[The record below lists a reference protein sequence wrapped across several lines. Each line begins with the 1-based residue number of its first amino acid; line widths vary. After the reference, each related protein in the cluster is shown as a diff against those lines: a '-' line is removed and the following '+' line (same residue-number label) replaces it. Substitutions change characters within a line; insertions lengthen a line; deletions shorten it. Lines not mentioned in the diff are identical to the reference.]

1 MENWQFLIQKQGD
14 RTWNNLESP
23 NLKISEG
30 KYRVLARSHLPNMD
44 VEVRIIHSSIQE
56 VPPKRRVVKRLRRT
70 SAEGLL
76 AVIPFTHLK
85 PGIWEVRCSGD
96 LMADMLGQSWQQNLL
111 IQVLPQ
117 EVSDPSELLP
127 NEDSEKSLTE
137 SVTSAINPADSS
149 LNTLSAETEEDLII
163 DQPVSPVWFKGETAE
178 QILQNLIDLAL
189 PNSESLEDQSIEDV
203 SPNQDQPLQ
212 ITLDQDAYIAIWGES
227 LSIHG
232 DVELKAAIDENPA
245 NNSLQGLTMEI
256 ELRSPWESNILTQE
270 QQTLTDQTLPFS
282 FTATIPIPANCES
295 KLILAEIR
303 LYGRFSPLAQNQ
315 LLASSAFTITADVTE
330 LLAFKNTN
338 PETLDTL
345 EETQNPP
352 HSLKKAEKTASLGLE
367 LFNIA
372 KNSRKLVQFPT
383 TQSAT
388 TEPLPPRIKST
399 DLVDGQ
405 SPQLPTLPENPKKS
419 ESDESAAPVDKPA
432 IPPIDLGKLAI
443 KSTQGSHQTT
453 SFPYLKR
460 LTSSAEPAETTKPKK
475 PELFTFKTPELPATP
490 PVSELELTS
499 ELLPESPT
507 EELEDTATIEPLPGD
522 SLVTSELQVSPE
534 PEPLPS
540 DSLVTS
546 EPQPSPLLKMW
557 MQNQGYSGL
566 EPLDIGQQDNNS
578 EQFTPE
584 ETSTVSAETVSD
596 DIALA
601 AASETETPIYT
612 FTDLLPNLETE
623 LPVSAQASEEVN
635 SATSEP
641 PPEVSVS
648 HPPLITTLPAWLS
661 EEIVIDDLND
671 VIYEPQ
677 DHSYVAAQ
685 VENQPEDI
693 PIPGIQS
700 IPTPQLYVP
709 EGELVAASE
718 LKIRVEM
725 PDVPASVAVKLWIED
740 YQTRA
745 LLDGPHLLTD
755 LRPNNWGTLEATAK
769 LLVPLGCLEM
779 RVQAIALDQSTHQ
792 ESHKVTVVRTVVP
805 PDLQTMELDE
815 LLEI

>member
-30 KYRVLARSHLPNMD
+30 KYRVLARSHLPNTD

-70 SAEGLL
+70 SADGLL

-127 NEDSEKSLTE
+127 NEDSEEPLIE
-137 SVTSAINPADSS
+137 SVTSAISPADSS
-149 LNTLSAETEEDLII
+149 LTTLSAETEEDLII
-163 DQPVSPVWFKGETAE
+163 NQPVSPVWFKGETAE

-189 PNSESLEDQSIEDV
+189 PNSESLEDQSLEDV
-203 SPNQDQPLQ
+203 YPNQEQPLQ
-212 ITLDQDAYIAIWGES
+212 ITLDQDAYIAIWGEN

-232 DVELKAAIDENPA
+232 DVELLAAIDENLA
-245 NNSLQGLTMEI
+245 NTGLQGLTMEI

-303 LYGRFSPLAQNQ
+303 LYGRFSQVAQNQ

-330 LLAFKNTN
+330 LLAFNNPN
-338 PETLDTL
+338 PETLDTV
-345 EETQNPP
+345 EEAQKPP
-352 HSLKKAEKTASLGLE
+352 QSVKKAEKTASLGLE

-372 KNSRKLVQFPT
+372 KNYRKLVQFPVA
-383 TQSAT
+383 QSAT

-419 ESDESAAPVDKPA
+419 EADESAAPVDKPA

-443 KSTQGSHQTT
+443 KPTQGSHQTT

-460 LTSSAEPAETTKPKK
+460 LTSLAEPAETTKPKK
-475 PELFTFKTPELPATP
+475 PELFTFKVPEPPATL

-507 EELEDTATIEPLPGD
+507 EALEDTDTIEPLLSE
-522 SLVTSELQVSPE
+522 SLAELQVSP
-534 PEPLPS
+534 PPLPE
-540 DSLVTS
+540 DSPVTS

-557 MQNQGYSGL
+557 MQNQGNLTL
-566 EPLDIGQQDNNS
+566 ETLDVDQQDDNIS
-578 EQFTPE
+578 EQSTPE
-584 ETSTVSAETVSD
+584 ETLAVSTDTVSE

-601 AASETETPIYT
+601 AESETETPIYT
-612 FTDLLPNLETE
+612 FTDLLPNLEPE
-623 LPVSAQASEEVN
+623 LPISTETPEEVN
-635 SATSEP
+635 SANSEP
-641 PPEVSVS
+641 PPEVSAS
-648 HPPLITTLPAWLS
+648 PSPLITTLPAWLS

-671 VIYEPQ
+671 GIYEPH
-677 DHSYVAAQ
+677 DHPSAAAP
-685 VENQPEDI
+685 VENQVEDI
-693 PIPGIQS
+693 PIPVIQS

-709 EGELVAASE
+709 EGELIAASE

-755 LRPNNWGTLEATAK
+755 LRPNNWGTLEATAQ